1 MLRRARSVKG
11 SHIDIALAPP
21 FLYLQPSRIVPA
33 GKQLRILRRA
43 PAWVGA
49 PPSSRGLP
57 YTPRNLAP
65 MPTVEQ
71 VREALVE
78 VKDPELNLG
87 ILELGLVYDITTEG
101 EKGENVT
108 VMMTLTSP
116 MCPVGPMF
124 KKSVEDHVLAIE
136 GVEIANVEI
145 TFTPP
150 WDPAT
155 MASDDVKAMLG
166 IW

>member
-1 MLRRARSVKG
+1 
-11 SHIDIALAPP
+11 
-21 FLYLQPSRIVPA
+21 
-33 GKQLRILRRA
+33 
-43 PAWVGA
+43 
-49 PPSSRGLP
+49 
-57 YTPRNLAP
+57 

-71 VREALVE
+71 VREALVD

-87 ILELGLVYDITTEG
+87 ILELGLIYDIAVEG
-101 EKGENVT
+101 DNGEHVN

-124 KKSVEDHVLAIE
+124 KQSVVDKVRSLE
-136 GVEIANVEI
+136 GVKDANVEI

-150 WDPAT
+150 WDPRT
-155 MASDDVKAMLG
+155 MASDDVKVLLG

>member
-1 MLRRARSVKG
+1 
-11 SHIDIALAPP
+11 
-21 FLYLQPSRIVPA
+21 
-33 GKQLRILRRA
+33 
-43 PAWVGA
+43 
-49 PPSSRGLP
+49 
-57 YTPRNLAP
+57 
-65 MPTVEQ
+65 MPTVEE
-71 VREALVE
+71 VRQALTD

-87 ILELGLVYDITTEG
+87 ILELGLVYDISVEG
-101 EKGENVT
+101 ENGEHVT

-124 KKSVEDHVLAIE
+124 KQSVEDHVRAVD
-136 GVEIANVEI
+136 GVKTANVEI

-150 WDPAT
+150 WDPRT

>member
-1 MLRRARSVKG
+1 
-11 SHIDIALAPP
+11 
-21 FLYLQPSRIVPA
+21 
-33 GKQLRILRRA
+33 
-43 PAWVGA
+43 
-49 PPSSRGLP
+49 
-57 YTPRNLAP
+57 

-71 VREALVE
+71 VREALVD

-87 ILELGLVYDITTEG
+87 ILELGLIYDIAVEG
-101 EKGENVT
+101 ENSEHVN

-124 KKSVEDHVLAIE
+124 KQSVEDKVRSLE
-136 GVEIANVEI
+136 GVKDANVEI

-150 WDPAT
+150 WDPHT
-155 MASDDVKAMLG
+155 MASDDVKVLLG

>member
-1 MLRRARSVKG
+1 MTVRRTPGR
-11 SHIDIALAPP
+11 LAPSTQFNP
-21 FLYLQPSRIVPA
+21 ERSQGFDD
-33 GKQLRILRRA
+33 KLRAAEERQAKVCHARR
-43 PAWVGA
+43 V
-49 PPSSRGLP
+49 
-57 YTPRNLAP
+57 NLAA

-101 EKGENVT
+101 ANCENVT

-124 KKSVEDHVLAIE
+124 KKSVEDRVLAIE
-136 GVEIANVEI
+136 GVKNANVEI

-150 WDPAT
+150 WDPAS

-166 IW
+166 MW